1 MVGIQFPQAARQQ
14 WHATFLAVLRDSAET
29 LASCSRRIAAW
40 KRPIRLTRPTM
51 MVTDELTMRSTMRRT
66 MNPPGKM
73 RLWNHLPTTSPWKVT
88 RMAKWPKL
96 WRLSCSSS
104 RRAMARERERVR
116 APLAL
121 PPSLF
126 PFKSADGIS
135 NLLTAS
141 PLTPRQKRLRN
152 NAVKFLKQ
160 VTTTCTSCHFH
171 WVGKDARSKQE
182 GGQDLCA
189 FSQEE
194 VRWQDNDVF
203 LFFMIDLSPMM
214 SAMLASALPFLTP
227 MPLL

>member
-1 MVGIQFPQAARQQ
+1 MNDDYSTKVANVVGFQFPQAARQQ
-14 WHATFLAVLRDSAET
+14 WRATFLAVLGDSAET

-96 WRLSCSSS
+96 WHLSCSSS

-135 NLLTAS
+135 FDAKAKEAS
-141 PLTPRQKRLRN
+141 EQCCEVFETSHHHLHKLSRPLG
-152 NAVKFLKQ
+152 
-160 VTTTCTSCHFH
+160 
-171 WVGKDARSKQE
+171 W
-182 GGQDLCA
+182 
-189 FSQEE
+189 
-194 VRWQDNDVF
+194 
-203 LFFMIDLSPMM
+203 
-214 SAMLASALPFLTP
+214 
-227 MPLL
+227 